1 MTLHLGL
8 AHHSRSAEQQEE
20 IRDAR
25 RLIKEKVRVDWEYPT
40 LPAYRSSGSD
50 AISTTVGGFRLRASS
65 DGRRGP
71 VSAEALQW
79 RERDYSSD
87 EKEDEVASV
96 GSMGS
101 KSSKGS
107 KRQIFKFEGPDSV
120 GTEMAARKAVKRRR
134 RDEVLQTEMTW
145 NNGLEHWIARRHA
158 WCGAVISR
166 EGSRQPQEEGPDMES
181 TSESAESTPRS
192 STSSSPPHS
201 SSTGGTSP
209 LPIERL
215 ILVRTNE
222 ATTTLVPVMPLILP
236 NHPVRRRLSPA
247 VYPEIYSKI
256 IQQSRTPSV
265 PVNLQVMIEAAVR
278 GWKDDGEWPPK
289 PGLIEKSIGRKKG
302 GATGLGLRDGVKAVG
317 RVLRIT
323 GTEKG

>member
-8 AHHSRSAEQQEE
+8 PHHSRSAEQQEE
-20 IRDAR
+20 IREAR

-40 LPAYRSSGSD
+40 LPAYQSSGRI
-50 AISTTVGGFRLRASS
+50 ATPATVGGFRFRASS
-65 DGRRGP
+65 SGRRDS
-71 VSAEALQW
+71 VNAEALQW

-96 GSMGS
+96 GSVGS

-107 KRQIFKFEGPDSV
+107 KKQIFKFEGPDSV
-120 GTEMAARKAVKRRR
+120 GTEIAARKAVKRKR
-134 RDEVLQTEMTW
+134 RDETLHAEMTW
-145 NNGLEHWIARRHA
+145 NDGLEHWIARRDS
-158 WCGAVISR
+158 WCGAVVSS
-166 EGSRQPQEEGPDMES
+166 EGVRHLPLEGPDMES

-215 ILVRTNE
+215 SLVRTNE

-265 PVNLQVMIEAAVR
+265 PVNLKIMIEAAVR

-289 PGLIEKSIGRKKG
+289 PGMIEKSIGRKKG